1 MSINVLV
8 NILNTCFL
16 KKNLR
21 GGLECTCIL
30 DIFKTCV
37 ANHCQGVG
45 VRGGCRHP
53 SLNHVCWRQLLQ
65 WWASSYHSIMLMYTV
80 LAFNF
85 LPSFLPFEI
94 VNTPTTTLHNTS
106 IAAKVE
112 RSFND
117 RLAKAHCWAI
127 HRFNSL

>member
-45 VRGGCRHP
+45 VRGGLQASKLKPRVLAAVAAVM
-53 SLNHVCWRQLLQ
+53 SQLL
-65 WWASSYHSIMLMYTV
+65 S
-80 LAFNF
+80 
-85 LPSFLPFEI
+85 
-94 VNTPTTTLHNTS
+94 
-106 IAAKVE
+106 
-112 RSFND
+112 
-117 RLAKAHCWAI
+117 
-127 HRFNSL
+127 